1 MKLYTTLLFLLAA
14 INISAQTLYENFGQ
28 RVFLN
33 KKIISYT
40 IYQKKIKNGIAD
52 EGKMNNPNE
61 NNPYNISIS
70 SNENSASIRV
80 NNKSL
85 REDLFYNFE
94 KIYKL
99 DEGEN
104 ITYNFINNSKCNAS
118 LWIPKN
124 NDHQTLI
131 IDCKDSNKNGYLLMF
146 TISKLDQL

>member
-1 MKLYTTLLFLLAA
+1 MKFLSTFLFFIA
-14 INISAQTLYENFGQ
+14 INIAAQETFYEKFGE

-40 IYQKKIKNGIAD
+40 IYQTNTKNGITD

-61 NNPYNISIS
+61 N
-70 SNENSASIRV
+70 SATIRV
-80 NNKSL
+80 NNKNL

-104 ITYNFINNSKCNAS
+104 ITYNFVNNSKCNAS

-124 NDHQTLI
+124 NDHQKLL
-131 IDCKDSNKNGYLLMF
+131 IDCKDSSKNGYFLIF

>member
-1 MKLYTTLLFLLAA
+1 MKFLSTFLFFIA
-14 INISAQTLYENFGQ
+14 INIAAQETFYEKFGE

-40 IYQKKIKNGIAD
+40 IYQTNTKNGITD

-61 NNPYNISIS
+61 NNPYNILIW
-70 SNENSASIRV
+70 SNENSAYIRI
-80 NNKSL
+80 NNKNL

-104 ITYNFINNSKCNAS
+104 ITYNFVNNSKCSAS

-124 NDHQTLI
+124 NDHQKLL
-131 IDCKDSNKNGYLLMF
+131 IDCKDSSKNGYFLIF

>member
-1 MKLYTTLLFLLAA
+1 MKFLSTFLFFIA
-14 INISAQTLYENFGQ
+14 INIAAQETFYEKFGE

-40 IYQKKIKNGIAD
+40 IYQTNTKNGITD

-61 NNPYNISIS
+61 NNPYNILIS
-70 SNENSASIRV
+70 SNENSAYIRI
-80 NNKSL
+80 NNKNL

-104 ITYNFINNSKCNAS
+104 ITYNFVNNSKCSAS

-124 NDHQTLI
+124 NDHQKLL
-131 IDCKDSNKNGYLLMF
+131 IDCNDSSKNGYFLIF
-146 TISKLDQL
+146 KISKLEQL